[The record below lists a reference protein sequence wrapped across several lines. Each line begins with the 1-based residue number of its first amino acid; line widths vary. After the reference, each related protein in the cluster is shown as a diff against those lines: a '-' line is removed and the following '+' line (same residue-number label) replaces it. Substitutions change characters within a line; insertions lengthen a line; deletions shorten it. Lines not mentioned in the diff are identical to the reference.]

1 MSSATVPTFLAASK
15 KTAVRDAHQTRAR
28 IYGTITVLVAI
39 AMYFFFANGVDP
51 ALNSSFGLNQG
62 AVPKEQRIADWVIPT
77 FATVAGLA
85 AVTGLLGAYQVVRAD
100 SRTANIFL
108 GVGLLIFVF
117 ALLVW
122 ATRDASINLAG
133 LIKTALNL
141 GVPITFG
148 ALAGILCERAG
159 VANIAIEGLMLGA
172 AMTSTLVGTVSGN
185 LWVGLLAGMA
195 TGALLAGIHAVLS
208 IHYKVDQIISGTVI
222 NIFATGTTSYI
233 SSLFMQQMTDQL
245 NNPGTF
251 RNIVIPGLVDI
262 PVLGRVLFENTIFTY
277 IMFGLLALIHVAL
290 FYTRWGLRV
299 RAVGENPKAADTLG
313 VNVFKT
319 RYIAVILGG
328 LVAGIGGASFT
339 LGAVG
344 RFDEGMT
351 AGKGFIGLAAMIF
364 GNWSPFGAFGASLVF
379 GFADSLATRLA
390 ILQVPIPSQFLLM
403 APYIATIIVIA
414 GLIGRVIAPAADG
427 QPYEK

>member
-1 MSSATVPTFLAASK
+1 MTTSTAPSTFLNAEQDLTRS
-15 KTAVRDAHQTRAR
+15 VHRTRAR
-28 IYGTITVLVAI
+28 VYGVITLLVAV
-39 AMYFFFANGVDP
+39 AMYVFFANGVDP
-51 ALNSSFGLNQG
+51 ALQSSFGMNQG
-62 AVPKEQRIADWVIPT
+62 AVPQELRVPDWVVPS

-85 AVTGLLGAYQVVRAD
+85 ALVAAMGLYQIARGD
-100 SRTANIFL
+100 QRTANLFVGVALFL
-108 GVGLLIFVF
+108 FIF

-122 ATRDASINLAG
+122 ATRDKSINLAG

-172 AMTSTLVGTVSGN
+172 AMVSTLVGTVSGD

-195 TGALLAGIHAVLS
+195 TGGGLAAIHAVLS

-222 NIFATGTTSYI
+222 NIFAAGTTSYI
-233 SSLFMQQMTDQL
+233 SSLFMQRMTDQL

-277 IMFGLLALIHVAL
+277 AMFALLIIIHVGL
-290 FYTRWGLRV
+290 FYSRWGLRV

-313 VNVFKT
+313 INVYRT

-390 ILQVPIPSQFLLM
+390 ILRVPIPSEFLLM

-414 GLIGRVIAPAADG
+414 GLIGRVVAPAADG

>member
-1 MSSATVPTFLAASK
+1 MTTTTAPSTFYSAEQDLA
-15 KTAVRDAHQTRAR
+15 RNAHRTRAR
-28 IYGTITVLVAI
+28 VYGVVTLLLAV
-39 AMYFFFANGVDP
+39 AMYVFFANGVDP
-51 ALNSSFGLNQG
+51 ALQSSFGMNQG
-62 AVPKEQRIADWVIPT
+62 AVPKEQRVPDWVIPT

-85 AVTGLLGAYQVVRAD
+85 ALTGVMGLYQIIRGD
-100 SRTANIFL
+100 QRTANAFV
-108 GVGLLIFVF
+108 GVALLIFIF

-195 TGALLAGIHAVLS
+195 TGGLLAAVHAVLS

-222 NIFATGTTSYI
+222 NIFATGATSYI
-233 SSLFMQQMTDQL
+233 SSLFMQRMTDQL

-262 PVLGRVLFENTIFTY
+262 PVIGRVLFENTIFTY
-277 IMFGLLALIHVAL
+277 AMFALLIIIHVGL
-290 FYTRWGLRV
+290 FYSRWGLRV

-313 VNVFKT
+313 INVYRT
-319 RYIAVILGG
+319 RYVAVILGG

-390 ILQVPIPSQFLLM
+390 ILRVPIPSEFLLM

>member
-1 MSSATVPTFLAASK
+1 MSTTTAPSTFLTASQDL
-15 KTAVRDAHQTRAR
+15 ARNAHRTRAR
-28 IYGTITVLVAI
+28 IYGVVTLLLAV
-39 AMYFFFANGVDP
+39 AMYVFFANGVDP
-51 ALNSSFGLNQG
+51 ALQSSFGLNQG
-62 AVPKEQRIADWVIPT
+62 AVPKELRVPDWVVPS

-85 AVTGLLGAYQVVRAD
+85 AVTGALGLYQIVRGEQ
-100 SRTANIFL
+100 RTANVFV

-122 ATRDASINLAG
+122 ATRDESINLAG

-195 TGALLAGIHAVLS
+195 TGGLLAAIHAVLS

-222 NIFATGTTSYI
+222 NIFAAGTTSYI
-233 SSLFMQQMTDQL
+233 SSLFMQRMTDQL

-277 IMFGLLALIHVAL
+277 AMFALLFIIHIAL
-290 FYTRWGLRV
+290 FYSRWGLRV

-313 VNVFKT
+313 INVFRT

-344 RFDEGMT
+344 RFDENMT

-390 ILQVPIPSQFLLM
+390 ILRVPIPSEFLLM
-403 APYIATIIVIA
+403 APYIATIVVIA

>member
-1 MSSATVPTFLAASK
+1 MTTTTAPSTFLNAEQDLARN
-15 KTAVRDAHQTRAR
+15 VHRTRAR
-28 IYGTITVLVAI
+28 VYGLVTLLLGV
-39 AMYFFFANGVDP
+39 AMYVFFANGVDP
-51 ALNSSFGLNQG
+51 ALQSSFGMNQG
-62 AVPKEQRIADWVIPT
+62 AVPKEQRVPDWVIPS

-85 AVTGLLGAYQVVRAD
+85 ALTGAMGLYQIVRAD
-100 SRTANIFL
+100 QRTANAFV
-108 GVGLLIFVF
+108 GVALLIFIF

-195 TGALLAGIHAVLS
+195 TGGLLAAVHAVLS

-222 NIFATGTTSYI
+222 NIFAAGTTSYI
-233 SSLFMQQMTDQL
+233 SSLFMQRMTDQL

-277 IMFGLLALIHVAL
+277 AMFALLVIIHVGL
-290 FYTRWGLRV
+290 FYSRWGLRV

-313 VNVFKT
+313 INVYRT

-390 ILQVPIPSQFLLM
+390 ILRVPIPSEFLLM

>member
-1 MSSATVPTFLAASK
+1 MTSAPAPSTFLTASQDLARSAHR
-15 KTAVRDAHQTRAR
+15 TRVRTYGAV
-28 IYGTITVLVAI
+28 TVLIAV
-39 AMYFFFANGVDP
+39 AMYVFFANGVDP
-51 ALNSSFGLNQG
+51 ALQSTFGLNQG
-62 AVPKEQRIADWVIPT
+62 AVAKEQRIPDWVIPS

-85 AVTGLLGAYQVVRAD
+85 VVTGALGAYQIVRGTQ
-100 SRTANIFL
+100 RTANL
-108 GVGLLIFVF
+108 SVGVALLIFIF

-172 AMTSTLVGTVSGN
+172 AMMSTLVGTVTGD
-185 LWVGLLAGMA
+185 LWIGLLAGML
-195 TGALLAGIHAVLS
+195 TGAVLAAIHAVLS

-233 SSLFMQQMTDQL
+233 SSLFMQRMTDQL

-251 RNIVIPGLVDI
+251 RNIVVPGLVDI

-277 IMFGLLALIHVAL
+277 IMFALLVIIHVAL

-313 VNVFKT
+313 VNVYFT
-319 RYIAVILGG
+319 RYMAVILGG

-390 ILQVPIPSQFLLM
+390 ILRVPIPSEFLLM

>member
-1 MSSATVPTFLAASK
+1 MTTTSAPTTFLNASK
-15 KTAVRDAHQTRAR
+15 DLAREAHRTRAR
-28 IYGTITVLVAI
+28 VYGAITLLIAV
-39 AMYFFFANGVDP
+39 AMYLFFANGVDP
-51 ALNSSFGLNQG
+51 ALQSSFGLNQG
-62 AVPKEQRIADWVIPT
+62 AVPAEQRVPDWVIPS

-85 AVTGLLGAYQVVRAD
+85 AATGAAGLYQIVRGTQ
-100 SRTANIFL
+100 RTSNLF
-108 GVGLLIFVF
+108 VGLALLIFIF

-172 AMTSTLVGTVSGN
+172 AMMSTLVGTVSGN

-195 TGALLAGIHAVLS
+195 TGAVLAAIHAVLS

-222 NIFATGTTSYI
+222 NIFATGTTSYV
-233 SSLFMQQMTDQL
+233 SSLFMQRMTDQL

-251 RNIVIPGLVDI
+251 RNIVIPGLADI
-262 PVLGRVLFENTIFTY
+262 PVIGRVLFENTIFTY
-277 IMFGLLALIHVAL
+277 IMFALLVIIHIGL

-313 VNVFKT
+313 INVYFT
-319 RYIAVILGG
+319 RYMAVILGG

-390 ILQVPIPSQFLLM
+390 ILRVPIPSEFLLM

>member
-1 MSSATVPTFLAASK
+1 MTTATPSTFLTAAK
-15 KTAVRDAHQTRAR
+15 QGDVRDVHKTRAR
-28 IYGTITVLVAI
+28 VYGAVTVLVAL
-39 AMYFFFANGVDP
+39 AMYFFFANGVD
-51 ALNSSFGLNQG
+51 SSLQSTFGLNQG
-62 AVPKEQRIADWVIPT
+62 AVPKEQRVPDWVVPSY
-77 FATVAGLA
+77 ATVLGLA
-85 AVTGLLGAYQVVRAD
+85 VVTGLLGAYQVVRGD
-100 SRTANIFL
+100 SRTANLFL
-108 GVGLLIFVF
+108 GLGLLIFVF
-117 ALLVW
+117 AMLVW
-122 ATRDASINLAG
+122 ATRDATINLAG

-141 GVPITFG
+141 GAPITFG

-159 VANIAIEGLMLGA
+159 VANIAIEGMMLAA
-172 AMTSTLVGTVSGN
+172 AMTSTIVGTVSGD

-195 TGALLAGIHAVLS
+195 TGAVLAGVHAVLS

-251 RNIVIPGLVDI
+251 RNIVVPGLVDI

-277 IMFGLLALIHVAL
+277 VMFALLVIIHVGL

-313 VNVFKT
+313 INVFRT

-379 GFADSLATRLA
+379 GFADSLASRLA

>member
-1 MSSATVPTFLAASK
+1 MSSATAPTFLAASK
-15 KTAVRDAHQTRAR
+15 KTTVRDAHQTRAR
-28 IYGTITVLVAI
+28 IYGAITVLVAI

-62 AVPKEQRIADWVIPT
+62 AVPKEQRIPDWVIPT

-108 GVGLLIFVF
+108 GIGLLIFVF

-277 IMFGLLALIHVAL
+277 IMFALLALIHVAL